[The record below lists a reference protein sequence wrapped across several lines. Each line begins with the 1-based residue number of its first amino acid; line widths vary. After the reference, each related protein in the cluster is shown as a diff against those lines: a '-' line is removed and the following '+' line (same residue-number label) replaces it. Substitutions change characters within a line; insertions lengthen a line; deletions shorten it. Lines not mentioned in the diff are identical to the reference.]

1 MISAKLAKLEKL
13 ANIGI
18 WELDILTNRLTWS
31 RQIYKIFELDYR
43 NFNPSYEAFLNLIHP
58 EDREAVNCAYLHSL
72 KTKEKYKIVHRLLF
86 PDGRIKYVEEQCDT
100 IFDDNGVAM
109 ISSGTVQDI
118 TEHILQ
124 QKENEKQKQE
134 LEIIFNTTR
143 DGIAITDLESNFI
156 KVNKAYCEI
165 TGLSEEELLS
175 TSCLALTL
183 PEDIEKT
190 KYKIEEL
197 FENGF
202 TENYEK
208 RCNING
214 RIIDVSFSL
223 AVLPDEKHI
232 LVSMR
237 DISKN
242 KKYEEKEKL
251 ASMGEM
257 IGNIAHQWRQPLN
270 VISTIASGISF
281 RKEMGTLE
289 SYDITNDMKLL
300 MTQTNYL
307 SQTIEDFRNFIK
319 NTKEFT
325 TIHIGEL
332 INSMHSIIESTLKA
346 NNIELVVDI
355 EEDFTIECYKNEIIQ
370 SLINIINN
378 SKDAI
383 TQNQQDSEMRVVIL
397 RVNKQTN
404 INTLMIQDSGG
415 GIPSGVMERIFEPY
429 FTTKH
434 QSHGTGIGL
443 SMTHR
448 ILTERHNFE
457 ISVRNNS
464 FVYNDTSL
472 EGALFTITFK
482 DK

>member
-1 MISAKLAKLEKL
+1 MISAKLATLEKL

-18 WELDILTNRLTWS
+18 WELDVLTNKLTWS

-43 NFNPSYEAFLNLIHP
+43 NFNPSYEAFLNIIHP
-58 EDREAVNCAYLHSL
+58 DDRDKVNNAYLDSL

-86 PDGRIKYVEEQCDT
+86 NDGRIKYVEEQCDT
-100 IFDDNGVAM
+100 IFDDNGIPM

-118 TEHILQ
+118 TEQVLQ
-124 QKENEKQKQE
+124 HKENQKQKQE

-143 DGIAITDLESNFI
+143 DGIAITDLESNFL
-156 KVNKAYCEI
+156 KVNKAYCDI

-223 AVLPDEKHI
+223 ALLPDEKHI
-232 LVSMR
+232 LVSMK

-242 KKYEEKEKL
+242 KKDEEKEKL

-281 RKEMGTLE
+281 RKEIGTLE
-289 SYDITNDMKLL
+289 NYDITKDMQLL
-300 MTQTNYL
+300 MTQTSYL

-319 NTKEFT
+319 NTKELT
-325 TIHIGEL
+325 TIHISEL
-332 INSMHSIIESTLKA
+332 INSMNSIIESTLKA
-346 NNIELVVDI
+346 NNIQLIVDI
-355 EEDFTIECYKNEIIQ
+355 EEDFRVECYKNEIIQ

-383 TQNQQDSEMRVVIL
+383 AQNLNDGDKSVVIL
-397 RVNKQTN
+397 RTSNQHN
-404 INTLMIQDSGG
+404 MNTLTIQDSGG
-415 GIPSGVMERIFEPY
+415 GIPSDVIERIFEPY

-448 ILTERHNFE
+448 ILIERHNFE

-464 FVYNDTSL
+464 FVYGDINL
-472 EGALFTITFK
+472 QGALFTIIFH
-482 DK
+482 